1 MGSKNTKEPQ
11 VEPILIPKK
20 GQLIRRRQTHT
31 GCIPDI
37 SKHYSQL
44 KHPALSVRVKSVPEI
59 IIQEHSIPEISDQEV
74 SVPVDLIRNNSLPGK
89 VLHAHLKG
97 EIFHNNILGSFCP
110 PYPCSWAYPLILRNN
125 VIKMIIIMHVTD
137 IFLIRI
143 IFCINKKAD
152 SFFSLR

>member
-44 KHPALSVRVKSVPEI
+44 KHPALSVRIKSVPEI
-59 IIQEHSIPEISDQEV
+59 IIQEYSIPEIPVQHYSVPEISDQAI
-74 SVPVDLIRNNSLPGK
+74 SVPVDLIQNNSLPGK
-89 VLHAHLKG
+89 VLHEHLKG
-97 EIFHNNILGSFCP
+97 TMTSN
-110 PYPCSWAYPLILRNN
+110 
-125 VIKMIIIMHVTD
+125 
-137 IFLIRI
+137 
-143 IFCINKKAD
+143 
-152 SFFSLR
+152 FSQQHFGEF